1 MMSQEVLLLVAR
13 RERLVCLVKERNEA
27 GAAARRSLERK
38 YVGAPRQ
45 SDQAP
50 RTAM

>member
-1 MMSQEVLLLVAR
+1 MMSQEVLLVAR
-13 RERLVCLVKERNEA
+13 RERLVCLEKERNEA
-27 GAAARRSLERK
+27 VAAARRSLERK